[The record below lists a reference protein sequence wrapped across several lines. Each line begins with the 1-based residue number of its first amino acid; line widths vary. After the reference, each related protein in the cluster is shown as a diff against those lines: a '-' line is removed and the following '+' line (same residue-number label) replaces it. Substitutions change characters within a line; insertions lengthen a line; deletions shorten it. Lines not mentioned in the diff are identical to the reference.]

1 MCERLSQL
9 LEQLLEQLL
18 TLLINAVV
26 VAVSID
32 RFLAFGIPFS
42 NAFFG
47 IGSSS
52 LNYFLRF
59 RGRPIYRSTQLPL
72 LKCRTSEVHTS
83 LSPGN

>member
-42 NAFFG
+42 NAFFR
-47 IGSSS
+47 IGS
-52 LNYFLRF
+52 RF
-59 RGRPIYRSTQLPL
+59 AKLFFTVSR
-72 LKCRTSEVHTS
+72 
-83 LSPGN
+83 

>member
-32 RFLAFGIPFS
+32 RFLAFGI
-42 NAFFG
+42 
-47 IGSSS
+47 
-52 LNYFLRF
+52 
-59 RGRPIYRSTQLPL
+59 
-72 LKCRTSEVHTS
+72 
-83 LSPGN
+83 SPGNGIFGNWV